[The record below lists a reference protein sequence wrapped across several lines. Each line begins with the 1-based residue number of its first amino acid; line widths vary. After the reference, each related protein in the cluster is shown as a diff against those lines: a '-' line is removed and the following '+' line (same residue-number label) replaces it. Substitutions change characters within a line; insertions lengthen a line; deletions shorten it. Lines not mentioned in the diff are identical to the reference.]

1 VSGSIPCA
9 LPVPDPA
16 GRFSYRAR
24 RILVSKF
31 TDALG
36 QEWRLEFDGFLLD
49 RIEKEA
55 GIDLADLS
63 AGGLLAVERDAKAL
77 IRVLSVACEEQLKE
91 RRKPAAE
98 FQKQIRKDA
107 ITRAREAVMEALA
120 DFFPQSECSEMQS
133 SLTTR
138 KNQPEMTPEQL
149 TLAAGFLK
157 MDPEVQ
163 RDVMSL
169 IQQEMAADGSLPLLP
184 EDESAPVPDAMRPT
198 PADDSRESV
207 ESAPEASPSETSG

>member
-1 VSGSIPCA
+1 MST
-9 LPVPDPA
+9 
-16 GRFSYRAR
+16 
-24 RILVSKF
+24 F

-55 GIDLADLS
+55 SVDLADLS
-63 AGGLLAVERDAKAL
+63 AGGLFAVERDVKAL
-77 IRVLSVACEEQLKE
+77 VRVLSVACDEQLKE

-98 FQKQIRKDA
+98 FQKQIRKEA
-107 ITRAREAVMEALA
+107 ITRARKAVMESLA
-120 DFFPQSECSEMQS
+120 DFFPESEWSAMQS
-133 SLTTR
+133 NLTTR

-149 TLAAGFLK
+149 QLAAGFLK

-169 IQQEMAADGSLPLLP
+169 IQQEAMAGGSLASLP
-184 EDESAPVPDAMRPT
+184 DNESAPDPDTTPST
-198 PADDSRESV
+198 PADDSQENV
-207 ESAPEASPSETSG
+207 TSAPEDSPSETSG

>member
-1 VSGSIPCA
+1 M
-9 LPVPDPA
+9 
-16 GRFSYRAR
+16 
-24 RILVSKF
+24 SKF

-55 GIDLADLS
+55 KVDLADLS
-63 AGGLLAVERDAKAL
+63 AGGLFAVERDVKAL
-77 IRVLSVACEEQLKE
+77 VRVLAVACDEQLKE
-91 RRKPAAE
+91 RRKPAAD

-107 ITRAREAVMEALA
+107 ITRARKAVMEALA
-120 DFFPQSECSEMQS
+120 DFFPENEWSGMQS

-149 TLAAGFLK
+149 QLAAGFLK

-169 IQQEMAADGSLPLLP
+169 IQQEAMEGGSLPSLP
-184 EDESAPVPDAMRPT
+184 DSESVPDQDTTLPA
-198 PADDSRESV
+198 PADDSQENV
-207 ESAPEASPSETSG
+207 TSAPEDSPSETSG

>member
-1 VSGSIPCA
+1 M
-9 LPVPDPA
+9 
-16 GRFSYRAR
+16 
-24 RILVSKF
+24 SKF

-55 GIDLADLS
+55 NIDLADVS

-77 IRVLSVACEEQLKE
+77 IRVLAVACDEQLRE
-91 RRKPAAE
+91 RRKPAAD
-98 FQKQIRKDA
+98 FQKQIRKEA
-107 ITRAREAVMEALA
+107 ITRARRAVMEALA
-120 DFFPQSECSEMQS
+120 DFFPESEWSAMQS

-149 TLAAGFLK
+149 QLAAGFLK

-169 IQQEMAADGSLPLLP
+169 IQQEMAAGSLPSSP
-184 EDESAPVPDAMRPT
+184 EDASAPDPDATPPT
-198 PADDSRESV
+198 PIDDSPVSA
-207 ESAPEASPSETSG
+207 ESAPEVLPSETSG

>member
-1 VSGSIPCA
+1 MST
-9 LPVPDPA
+9 
-16 GRFSYRAR
+16 F
-24 RILVSKF
+24 K
-31 TDALG
+31 DALG

-77 IRVLSVACEEQLKE
+77 IRVLAVACDEQLKE

-107 ITRAREAVMEALA
+107 ITRARGALMEALS
-120 DFFPQSECSEMQS
+120 DFFPESEWSAMQS
-133 SLTTR
+133 NLTKR
-138 KNQPEMTPEQL
+138 REQPEMTPEQL
-149 TLAAGFLK
+149 TLAAGFLR

-163 RDVMSL
+163 RDVMQ
-169 IQQEMAADGSLPLLP
+169 IVQQEMVGGSLPSLP
-184 EDESAPVPDAMRPT
+184 GDGYAPT
-198 PADDSRESV
+198 PAATLPMPADASP
-207 ESAPEASPSETSG
+207 ESAGSTPEGSRSGISG

>member
-1 VSGSIPCA
+1 M
-9 LPVPDPA
+9 
-16 GRFSYRAR
+16 
-24 RILVSKF
+24 SKF

-55 GIDLADLS
+55 KVDLADLS
-63 AGGLLAVERDAKAL
+63 AGGLFAVGRDAKAL
-77 IRVLSVACEEQLKE
+77 IRVLSVACDEQLKE

-107 ITRAREAVMEALA
+107 ITRARKAVMEALA
-120 DFFPQSECSEMQS
+120 DFFPESEWSEMQS

-149 TLAAGFLK
+149 QLAAGFLK

-169 IQQEMAADGSLPLLP
+169 IQQEATEGGSLPSLP
-184 EDESAPVPDAMRPT
+184 DRESAPDQDTTLPT
-198 PADDSRESV
+198 PADDSQENV
-207 ESAPEASPSETSG
+207 TSAPEDSPSETSG